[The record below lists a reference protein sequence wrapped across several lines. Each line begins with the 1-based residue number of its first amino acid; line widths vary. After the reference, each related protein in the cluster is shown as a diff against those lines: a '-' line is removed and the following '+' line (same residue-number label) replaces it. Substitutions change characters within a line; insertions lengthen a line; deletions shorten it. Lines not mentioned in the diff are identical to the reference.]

1 MKKKAKAK
9 SKAKAMESDIAEI
22 FCIKKQE
29 HIRDIQD
36 LLSHVYSTD
45 ELEKII
51 FFLENSQPK
60 IKINTRKRKPQNLL
74 FIENKSPKKKTSE
87 QPHSQDKV
95 TNESSLVCEPLQC
108 LAYIQSGRQCSRK
121 VRNRAGNYCG
131 LHTVLHYGDVNTGF
145 LNKNTI

>member
-1 MKKKAKAK
+1 
-9 SKAKAMESDIAEI
+9 MESDIVEI

-36 LLSHVYSTD
+36 LLSHVYSNY
-45 ELEKII
+45 ELDKII
-51 FFLENSQPK
+51 LYLESSQPK
-60 IKINTRKRKPQNLL
+60 IKINPRKRKPQNLL
-74 FIENKSPKKKTSE
+74 FIENKPPKKKTSE
-87 QPHSQDKV
+87 HPHSQDTPV
-95 TNESSLVCEPLQC
+95 EATNEYSSICEPLQC

-121 VRNRAGNYCG
+121 VRNRVGNYCG